1 MLLQQHHNKSDST
14 TPPGVG
20 NHAWPQTQDP
30 SSAGPLQQR
39 REAFDD
45 LLLKESVSI
54 PHYYRR
60 DGSVTHVVS
69 SRTVSILEDAHT
81 APSTQVP
88 NSDME
93 WEPTAATAMN
103 EYDGII
109 VGKVT
114 GRESI
119 STLQE
124 HISILTGLVE
134 HHERALSMV
143 KQQIAERQV
152 ILSKKLR
159 ESRAESV

>member
-1 MLLQQHHNKSDST
+1 
-14 TPPGVG
+14 
-20 NHAWPQTQDP
+20 
-30 SSAGPLQQR
+30 
-39 REAFDD
+39 
-45 LLLKESVSI
+45 
-54 PHYYRR
+54 
-60 DGSVTHVVS
+60 
-69 SRTVSILEDAHT
+69 
-81 APSTQVP
+81 
-88 NSDME
+88 ME
-93 WEPTAATAMN
+93 WEPMAATAMN